1 MKKLTAW
8 LKDNKFDLLIWGFSI
23 FALGWLLSPLL
34 TDRVIP
40 GWDTTPH
47 FYLFTKMV
55 DYLKMGQI
63 GGYDSLWFGGF
74 PVFKLYGPFPYILM
88 SIPHFLTAG
97 KIGLAL
103 SFNLFLFALPFLFL
117 ASIWYTARVWFDK
130 IGGYIAMIFGT
141 FFLCAVQDK
150 AYMGVGIDSI
160 VSVGLF
166 TSFFAICLMIFF
178 LGIIER
184 QRRNPKT
191 SNIIWGTLLLTM
203 LITTHAMTLLFTLL
217 LLAIFTFLNW
227 RQVWKSAF
235 LMGILALV
243 LSSFW
248 LIPFLRDLSFSSGQK
263 LGLLGATNDPLFV
276 LFDFPSYYGEHAL
289 SLALAA
295 IPTALLLVSSLIGVY
310 VTIKSKNDF
319 WAVAFILT
327 LVILPRQYLVSY
339 FDLPVH
345 YYRYTAHIFALNIFL
360 ATAGMIFIVKKLG
373 KLKPVSQEV
382 VKGLLAGVMIVSLMV
397 SYIDKFN
404 LSDNPRNYTHKYNF
418 SEYSENADAE
428 KVMEYLGGLQI
439 KNRVVVPSLPSL
451 QFTLGSPHFFATF
464 LPLNYKI
471 SVIPG
476 LLAESALSTQF
487 VLPTIAKVGSSL
499 NWGNT
504 SLLEDSGF
512 SEQDMNSMI
521 KRLGL
526 YNVQYVLQTKDGAD
540 TILDTVDE
548 KLIAKLVDKGNIS
561 VLELKDFRPFIETTN
576 YKPLLFID
584 NGGMEFLDFSKEWF
598 KQPALFEMPVIYT
611 KKKLAMIPKEEIE
624 QMSGYIVSMPS
635 GSLVSKNYY
644 QEWLNSG
651 KKLILLNA
659 TPDAELAAE
668 FKQNGQSS
676 DVEFIKDFGV
686 NIGSD
691 ILLRSLLAF
700 NRDQI
705 VREKV
710 VANVVEDMTVKF
722 DSQGG
727 TLINYSY
734 FPDWEVKGAQTTIY
748 WATPS
753 MMWLFAKGET
763 EMIYR

>member
-23 FALGWLLSPLL
+23 FLLGWLLSPLL
-34 TDRVIP
+34 TNRVIP

-130 IGGYIAMIFGT
+130 IGGYVAMIFGT

-178 LGIIER
+178 LGIIEK
-184 QRRNPKT
+184 QKRNPRT
-191 SNIIWGTLLLTM
+191 ANIIWGTLLLTM
-203 LITTHAMTLLFTLL
+203 LIITHAMTLLFTLL

-227 RQVWKSAF
+227 KKIWKSAF
-235 LMGILALV
+235 LMGVLALV

-248 LIPFLRDLSFSSGQK
+248 LIPFLSDLSFSSGQK

-276 LFDFPSYYGEHAL
+276 LFDFPSYYGDHSM
-289 SLALAA
+289 SLALAS
-295 IPTALLLVSSLIGVY
+295 IPTALLLISSLIGIY

-327 LVILPRQYLVSY
+327 LVVLPRQYLVSY

-373 KLKPVSQEV
+373 KLKPIAEDSF
-382 VKGLLAGVMIVSLMV
+382 KGLLVGVVIISLMI

-418 SEYSENADAE
+418 SEYSENADAQ
-428 KVMEYLGGLQI
+428 KVMDYLGGLQI

-526 YNVQYVLQTKDGAD
+526 YNVQYILQTKDGAD

-548 KLIAKLVDKGNIS
+548 KLIAKLVDKGNFS

-598 KQPALFEMPVIYT
+598 KQPALFEMPVIHT
-611 KKKLAMIPKEEIE
+611 KKKLPMIPKEEIE

-635 GSLVSKNYY
+635 GSLVSKNHY

-722 DSQGG
+722 DTQGG

-734 FPDWEVKGAQTTIY
+734 FPDWKAKGAQTTIY

-753 MMWLFAKGET
+753 MMWVFAKGET
-763 EMIYR
+763 EIIYK

>member
-1 MKKLTAW
+1 MKKLITW
-8 LKDNKFDLLIWGFSI
+8 LKDNKFDLLIWGFSV

-34 TDRVIP
+34 TNRVIP

-88 SIPHFLTAG
+88 SIPHFFTAG

-227 RQVWKSAF
+227 KKVWKSAF

-373 KLKPVSQEV
+373 NLKPVSQEV
-382 VKGLLAGVMIVSLMV
+382 VKGLLAGVLIVSLMV

-464 LPLNYKI
+464 LPLNYRI

-476 LLAESALSTQF
+476 LLAESAISTQF
-487 VLPTIAKVGSSL
+487 VLPTIAKLGSSL

-504 SLLEDSGF
+504 SLLEDTGF

-526 YNVQYVLQTKDGAD
+526 YNVQYILQTKEGAD

-548 KLIAKLVDKGNIS
+548 NQISRLADRGNFS
-561 VLELKDFRPFIETTN
+561 VLELKNFRPLIEKTD
-576 YKPLLFID
+576 YKPFLFID
-584 NGGMEFLDFSKEWF
+584 EGGMEFLDFSKEWF
-598 KQPALFEMPVIYT
+598 KNPELFEMPVIYT
-611 KKKLAMIPKEEIE
+611 KKKLSGIPSREIE

-635 GSLVSKNYY
+635 GSVISEGYY
-644 QEWLNSG
+644 RKWLDTG
-651 KKLILLNA
+651 KKLVILNA
-659 TPDAELAAE
+659 TPDNELSE
-668 FKQNGQSS
+668 IFKRDGQSNN
-676 DVEFIKDFGV
+676 VEFINNFGV
-686 NIGSD
+686 NVGSD
-691 ILLRSLLAF
+691 ILLRSLKEF
-700 NRDQI
+700 GPSKI

-710 VANVVEDMTVKF
+710 ETKISEDMNLRF
-722 DSQGG
+722 ESNGA

-734 FPDWEVKGAQTTIY
+734 FPDWKMENYQSPIY

-753 MMWLFAKGET
+753 MMWLFAQGDT
-763 EMIYR
+763 EIRFK

>member
-499 NWGNT
+499 NCGNT
-504 SLLEDSGF
+504 SWLEESDF
-512 SEQDMNSMI
+512 TEQDMSSMLQ
-521 KRLGL
+521 RLGL

-548 KLIAKLVDKGNIS
+548 KLIAKLVDKGNFS

-611 KKKLAMIPKEEIE
+611 KKKLAMIPKGEIE